1 MNKVINLHKPQLK
14 TMTDWCKKFAKDY
27 EVYTDSFI
35 TNMEIPNLERNLSVW
50 NDYKFEF
57 PYINFR
63 EGKKLGAFEIVS
75 SQIIGLHLH
84 FSIRSLREY
93 EDILNHIKNFDFHD
107 FAISLRKLIELSMMS
122 FFVAHRLEK
131 AIKSKEIKT
140 ILSIVFRTA
149 YATQD
154 KIINPND
161 LTRFFSNKIE
171 NLGLKKNKKFHINDT
186 FDYFWKNETSID
198 IEILDEKGK
207 SISKDVEMIG
217 GKNKSEEEKQ
227 NFQEFYNFLSEEV
240 HPVGI
245 LSRLPYRENFYDED
259 VNKGISEYFKDMKLD
274 AWTFGSSDKN
284 YKVFWFSFYLFRNV
298 FNYQSSYIC
307 QKLFQVHNEFNEFDV
322 KDFDNT
328 VKNLLGEKLELD
340 CNEKIS
346 EEFMNEELERIKQEY
361 DFNESK

>member
-1 MNKVINLHKPQLK
+1 MNKIINLHKPKPK
-14 TMTDWCKKFAKDY
+14 TMTDQCKRFADDY
-27 EVYTDSFI
+27 EIYTNSFI
-35 TNMEIPNLERNLSVW
+35 ANMEIPNLEQNLAVW

-57 PYINFR
+57 PYINHR

-107 FAISLRKLIELSMMS
+107 LAISLRKLIELSMMG
-122 FFVAHRLEK
+122 FFIAHRLEK
-131 AIKSKEIKT
+131 AIKSKDVKT

-149 YATQD
+149 YATED
-154 KIINPND
+154 KIFNPND
-161 LTRFFSNKIE
+161 LTRFFANKLE
-171 NLGLKKNKKFHINDT
+171 KLGLKKDKKFHINDT
-186 FDYFWKNETSID
+186 FDYFWKNETTID
-198 IEILDEKGK
+198 IEVLDEKGE
-207 SISKDVEMIG
+207 IINKDIEKIG
-217 GKNKSEEEKQ
+217 GKNQSDEEKRS
-227 NFQEFYNFLSEEV
+227 FQEFYNFLSEEV

-259 VNKGISEYFKDMKLD
+259 VSKGISKYFNDLKLES
-274 AWTFGSSDKN
+274 WTFGSSDKE

-298 FNYQSSYIC
+298 FNFQSSYIC
-307 QKLFQVHNEFNEFDV
+307 QKLFQNHNEFNEYDI

-346 EEFMNEELERIKQEY
+346 EKFMEEEFERIKQEY
-361 DFNESK
+361 DIN